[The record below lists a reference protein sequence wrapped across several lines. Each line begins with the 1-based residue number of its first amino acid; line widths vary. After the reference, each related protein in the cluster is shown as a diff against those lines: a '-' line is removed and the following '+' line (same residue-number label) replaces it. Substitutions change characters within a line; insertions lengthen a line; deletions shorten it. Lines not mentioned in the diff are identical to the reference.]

1 MGISL
6 ASSSLTAIEVRCESM
21 TSLAE
26 LPFQRVFSQAFA
38 CASGKSSFGLG
49 VKLLLVCYGTVLVV
63 SCVHDQPFSPFEG

>member
-1 MGISL
+1 
-6 ASSSLTAIEVRCESM
+6 M